1 MSALRM
7 LLQQRPGTNQSDPK
21 EHPMEKRIGAI
32 IILVKEKEHV
42 QELNDILSR
51 HASIIIGRQGIPV
64 RDRGISVI
72 SLVVEGTT
80 DEISTLSGQIG
91 RLEGVTSKAVMAKE

>member
-1 MSALRM
+1 
-7 LLQQRPGTNQSDPK
+7 
-21 EHPMEKRIGAI
+21 MEKRIGAI
-32 IILVKEKEHV
+32 IILVKEKDHV

-72 SLVVEGTT
+72 SLVIEGTT

-91 RLEGVTSKAVMAKE
+91 RLEGVSSKAVLAKE

>member
-1 MSALRM
+1 
-7 LLQQRPGTNQSDPK
+7 
-21 EHPMEKRIGAI
+21 MEKRIGAI
-32 IILVKEKEHV
+32 IILVKEKDHV

-51 HASIIIGRQGIPV
+51 HAFIIIGRQGIPI

-72 SLVVEGTT
+72 SLVIEGTT

-91 RLEGVTSKAVMAKE
+91 RLEGVTSKAVLAKE